1 MAHCNTAP
9 HCAFEP
15 QPTWAQGTGEG
26 GGQEPRGTSSSDQ
39 TSSCEAGLPESKA
52 SGVVG
57 GEADLPRAPRPGHPN
72 PLVRIDGGGRGE
84 ARGRVGAVAA
94 EIVLLAVVEG
104 ADVKGDELCG
114 AHTGEPELVR

>member
-52 SGVVG
+52 SGVVR
-57 GEADLPRAPRPGHPN
+57 GEADLPRAPRPGQSN
-72 PLVRIDGGGRGE
+72 SAVL
-84 ARGRVGAVAA
+84 AVAA
-94 EIVLLAVVEG
+94 ADGDAGAIAAVIGGMLFIVAVV
-104 ADVKGDELCG
+104 VFCG
-114 AHTGEPELVR
+114 CLHA